1 MQSFNH
7 LERKR
12 KNLLKRRR
20 RKMKMNTLTFHQG
33 KKTNMKNLR
42 LLKRN
47 LTWRGKKEKKRHKRW
62 LMFSHQKRLV
72 Y

>member
-7 LERKR
+7 LEKKR
-12 KNLLKRRR
+12 KNLLKKRM
-20 RKMKMNTLTFHQG
+20 KMKMNILTFHLVK
-33 KKTNMKNLR
+33 KKTKRKSLR

-47 LTWRGKKEKKRHKRW
+47 RKREKKEKKHKRW